1 MSEATFYG
9 DLTFC
14 TETHKWK
21 ITNLAPHVSMAF
33 KRLFTRVDKMAI
45 DIELTDTDENRAD
58 LDWFCLRYPLRHK
71 FTNAL
76 AAGARRMAARMA
88 ERGRILA
95 PDWTPPAIEG
105 FNPPYEPYLYQTQA
119 ATIALAQG
127 ALLLADDVGLGK
139 TISSFATSVLG
150 APLPMAIVVEPH
162 LATQWQKQIKK
173 FIRGGRVH
181 VIQSRTP
188 YDLPPAD
195 FYIYK
200 YSNVCG
206 WNTMFKAIKFP
217 SVVFD
222 EIQQL
227 RHGPKTDKGIA
238 CLTIAQY
245 ASFKIG
251 LSATPTY
258 NYGDEIH
265 TIMRY
270 IQPDLLGTREEFLR
284 EWCGGGASVTD
295 PDALGS
301 FLRNSGYFLRRTEDD
316 ASVDRSMPKP
326 NVLDVEIACDH
337 KEIENEMELLRM
349 LAQTVLS
356 GKPSDRGQASR
367 TLDMRLRQLTGIGKA
382 KYVAAYVRMLLQ
394 DAERVVIAGWHR
406 EFWDIV
412 MRHLEPFNP
421 VLFTGSETAKRKDAA
436 VERFTEGDARVLGIS
451 LRSGAGLDGLQYNCN
466 DLVVGE
472 LDWSPMVHGQLLGR
486 LRRPGQTK
494 QVNGHFLWTDEGSD
508 PPILEVLGAKSEQ
521 GRGIVDPGKM
531 IAPREADEGRIKK
544 LAAKL
549 LEREPEHA

>member
-1 MSEATFYG
+1 MTEQTYG

-14 TETHKWK
+14 SETHRWK

-45 DIELTDTDENRAD
+45 DIDLTDTDENRAD
-58 LDWFCLRYPLRHK
+58 LDWFCMRYPLRHK
-71 FTNAL
+71 YSTAL
-76 AAGARRMAARMA
+76 AAGSRRMAARMA
-88 ERGRILA
+88 ERGRVLA
-95 PDWTPPAIEG
+95 PDWTPPLIDG
-105 FNPPYEPYLYQTQA
+105 FNPPYEPYLYQSQA

-127 ALLLADDVGLGK
+127 ALLLGDDVGLGK
-139 TISSFATSVLG
+139 TISAFATSVLG
-150 APLPMAIVVEPH
+150 APMPMAIVVEPH

-173 FIRGGRVH
+173 FVRGARCHIV
-181 VIQSRTP
+181 QQRTP
-188 YDLPPAD
+188 YDLPPSD
-195 FYIYK
+195 FYIFK
-200 YSNVCG
+200 YSNICG
-206 WNTMFKAIKFP
+206 WNSMFKEIKFP

-238 CLTIAQY
+238 ALTLAQF

-265 TIMRY
+265 TIFRY

-284 EWCGGGASVTD
+284 EWCGGGSAVTN

-316 ASVDRSMPKP
+316 ETVDRSMPKP

-337 KEIENEMELLRM
+337 AEIENEMELLRM
-349 LAQTVLS
+349 LAQTVIS
-356 GKPSDRGQASR
+356 GRPQDRGQASR

-394 DAERVVIAGWHR
+394 DAERVVLAGWHR

-412 MRHLEPFNP
+412 MRLLAPFNP
-421 VLFTGSETAKRKDAA
+421 KLFTGSETAKRKDAA
-436 VERFTEGDARVLGIS
+436 VEAFTEGDARVLGIS
-451 LRSGAGLDGLQYNCN
+451 LRSGAGLDGLQYNCR
-466 DLVVGE
+466 DIVIGE
-472 LDWSPMVHGQLLGR
+472 LDWSPMVHSQLIGR
-486 LRRPGQTK
+486 LRRPGQLY
-494 QVNGHFLWTDEGSD
+494 QVNAHILWTDEGSD
-508 PPILEVLGAKSEQ
+508 PPILEVLGAKSDQ
-521 GRGIVDPGKM
+521 SRGIVDPGKL

-544 LAAKL
+544 LAQIL
-549 LEREPEHA
+549 LDREHA